1 MIRSLSIAFTI
12 LALRWMMRRERQPD
26 LLPRLRNAGF

>member
-1 MIRSLSIAFTI
+1 MIRSLYLTFGI
-12 LALRWMMRRERQPD
+12 LALRWMLRRERQPD